1 MFKLI
6 RTILFSRVALR
17 PGLIALV
24 FACGHF
30 AAGTALAQQ
39 ESAGGKEEIPPQT
52 IGAVVS
58 CVVCHG
64 PKGEGKPALGAPR
77 IGGMSEWYLDRQL
90 EYFRE
95 SVRGASE
102 EDVYGTQMRAVSLTL
117 ENLAEV
123 DAMAQYFS
131 TLEPPQAPDSIS
143 GDVERGKQLY
153 SVCAACHGTEGKGNE
168 ALNSPAIAGQHDW
181 YIVRQLENYQKGLR
195 GDNPRDTYGV
205 QMAPIVKTL
214 DGRKDFIDL
223 AAYISTL

>member
-1 MFKLI
+1 M
-6 RTILFSRVALR
+6 
-17 PGLIALV
+17 
-24 FACGHF
+24 
-30 AAGTALAQQ
+30 
-39 ESAGGKEEIPPQT
+39 
-52 IGAVVS
+52 VS

-95 SVRGASE
+95 SV
-102 EDVYGTQMRAVSLTL
+102 
-117 ENLAEV
+117 
-123 DAMAQYFS
+123 
-131 TLEPPQAPDSIS
+131 
-143 GDVERGKQLY
+143 
-153 SVCAACHGTEGKGNE
+153 
-168 ALNSPAIAGQHDW
+168 SPAIAGQHDW